1 MRLLRPAA
9 LGLTLAAA
17 LVLPAAAHPG
27 HGPEDFATGL
37 AHPFG
42 GLDHLLAMVAV
53 GLLAART
60 GLATAWRMPVVFMAA
75 MTVGA
80 LLGFEGIA
88 LPGIEYG
95 IALSV
100 AAAGLAL
107 ALALPIPTIAAL
119 AATAAFGFCH
129 GMAHGLELPE
139 AASPL
144 GFSAGFLIGTALL
157 HGAGL
162 AAGLATRTGT
172 GLTLSRA
179 GGVAVAAA
187 GLVMLVG

>member
-27 HGPEDFATGL
+27 HGPEGFTSGL
-37 AHPFG
+37 LHPFG

-53 GLLAART
+53 GLIAART
-60 GLATAWRMPVVFMAA
+60 GLATAWRMPVAFMAA
-75 MTVGA
+75 MAVGA
-80 LLGFEGIA
+80 LFGFESIA

-107 ALALPIPTIAAL
+107 ALAMPIPILAAIG
-119 AATAAFGFCH
+119 ATAAFGFCH
-129 GMAHGLELPE
+129 GMAHGLELPD

-144 GFSAGFLIGTALL
+144 GFSLGMLLGTALL
-157 HGAGL
+157 HGVGFIAGF
-162 AAGLATRTGT
+162 AMRNGT
-172 GLTLSRA
+172 GLTLCRA
-179 GGVAVAAA
+179 GGAAVAAV